1 MERTLNPKILI
12 FVLVLII
19 VILSYVLIYYNSVSG
34 FPPEAEKTSVEKF
47 EREIA
52 KKQMEINL
60 WKASAE
66 LLQENANI
74 LEAQVDSLNKL
85 KQKVKIQYREV
96 YTIINNNASNNELDS
111 VIRSN
116 W

>member
-1 MERTLNPKILI
+1 MERQLNPKILI
-12 FVLVLII
+12 FILVIII

-34 FPPEAEKTSVEKF
+34 FHPEAEKTSIEKY

-52 KKQMEINL
+52 KKEMEINL

-66 LLQENANI
+66 LLQENADI
-74 LEAQVDSLNKL
+74 LKAQVDSLSKL

-96 YTIINNNASNNELDS
+96 YTIINSASNNELDS